1 MNDLIRRIEY
11 KGKLLAIII
20 RNDYTKD
27 GVEFFTPNDFSQQ
40 LAYMK
45 HPKGKRIDAHTHNG
59 VPREVSYTKEVLV
72 IRKGKLR
79 VDFYED
85 NQTTGEGGMVVMK
98 DQKYYDKCRYL
109 KNMSFP
115 IDAPRVYEH
124 NDIGFN
130 YRMSNIH
137 AAIGL
142 AQVEKADEY
151 KEMRIKNHN
160 LYKEYLEDLN

>member
-45 HPKGKRIDAHTHNG
+45 HPKGKRIDAHTHNV

-85 NQTTGEGGMVVMK
+85 NQTYIESHIVEQGDIILLAFGGHGFECLEEVEMIEIKQGPYLGE
-98 DQKYYDKCRYL
+98 QDKVR
-109 KNMSFP
+109 F
-115 IDAPRVYEH
+115 A
-124 NDIGFN
+124 G
-130 YRMSNIH
+130 
-137 AAIGL
+137 
-142 AQVEKADEY
+142 VEQGKV
-151 KEMRIKNHN
+151 KII
-160 LYKEYLEDLN
+160 